1 MDITR
6 FETFPPGPRVPGT
19 QIEIRNPELVTGR
32 VRTCLF
38 DFDGTLSLIRE
49 GWQEVMIP
57 QMVEVLRELNTGE
70 SEAELASV
78 VSEFV
83 TRLTGKQT
91 IYQMIALA
99 DAVRERGGEP
109 LDPLVYKQAYL
120 ERLWERIAHRVEG
133 LQEGR
138 LDPEDWLVPGAR
150 RLLERLAAAGVTMVL
165 ASGTDHPY
173 VVSEAQAL
181 RVDHYFGD
189 RLYGARDDY
198 QTFSKKLVIERI
210 LQEYQL
216 QGPEFCAWGD
226 GFVEIEDAHAVGG
239 LAVGVAT
246 DEERREGI
254 NEWKRNRLIQAGADL
269 IVGDFR
275 EADAL
280 LAYLGIG

>member
-1 MDITR
+1 MDLSQ
-6 FETFPPGPRVPGT
+6 FATFPPGPRVPGT
-19 QIEIRNPELVTGR
+19 QIEVRNPGLITGR

-70 SEAELASV
+70 SAAELEAE

-91 IYQMIALA
+91 VYQMIALA
-99 DAVRERGGEP
+99 DAVRARGGEP
-109 LDPLVYKQAYL
+109 QDPLLYKQAYL

-133 LQEGR
+133 LQAGT

-189 RLYGARDDY
+189 HIYGARDDY
-198 QTFSKKLVIERI
+198 KTFSKKLVIERI
-210 LQEYQL
+210 LQEHQL

-226 GFVEIEDAHAVGG
+226 GFVEIEDTHAVGG

-275 EADAL
+275 EAEAL